1 MTTPAVRQIVE
12 GQRVF
17 LMRDKVIKGRDGKLV
32 LYLFLKDN
40 TLLNAIL
47 IKKGYARLSQEVP
60 FKFQDEFR
68 LWERDAKK
76 TGLGYWGLDDD

>member
-1 MTTPAVRQIVE
+1 
-12 GQRVF
+12 
-17 LMRDKVIKGRDGKLV
+17 MRDKVIKGRDGKPV

-47 IKKGYARLSQEVP
+47 IQKGYGRLSQELP

-68 LWERDAKK
+68 LWERDARKI
-76 TGLGYWGLDDD
+76 GLGYWGLDDD